1 MFGVSK
7 FVQRVAGGR
16 LQGAKGKIQAA
27 TGNLQPAT
35 GVDERTIALGQ
46 VWAQV
51 SAQINA
57 LDPEDWNLWHWLQDL
72 YYDEGR
78 LFAITISA
86 GRLYR
91 WPVTAGSAGSLTGA
105 VPDGLPLTVCGP
117 GVRVEMGQPCYIEC
131 CGFGE
136 IRLMSNELKNGGTN
150 TAYCKE
156 RDVYTVDFGQG
167 SRLVSN
173 DEEWWLAV
181 MGGQLLEILAQRA
194 VAGDSG
200 NVFTNT
206 MVPNDSDG
214 LYKYLTKSY
223 PECPQLNPFVL
234 DWGSNPACDY
244 GSTGSP
250 TGMTG
255 ITLNGLEITS
265 PKYAMNLYV
274 TLRAIFRETMKRIR
288 GTRMLGNRTP
298 QPGDL
303 AILLPDWAIECLIEC
318 AICHVICRDDYTRR
332 DSEMA
337 AMKYDE
343 WLTGW
348 NGLPYLVFDRMV
360 VPLIA
365 FNPLDWRS
373 YDVNNPTAGV
383 RGLLENADGS
393 FNLFM
398 LWRGIGGNQ
407 GRRFLELQYNDL
419 SDGTFDTANDGA
431 IQLWDDECGRCY
443 TLNMAMEWRWCGDA
457 PFLQT
462 LVSNINCDR
471 LFGSYNLG
479 PLMPAG

>member
-1 MFGVSK
+1 MRYMMTGGSELVMPPGVQAGLM
-7 FVQRVAGGR
+7 QRQVDG
-16 LQGAKGKIQAA
+16 
-27 TGNLQPAT
+27 GNLDGRGLGLSVFGSGWGCCPPLFDQCTDDPIMMLFHGLDAVEPGLRWIGLRKAQHIKEKRAYLSYVAPA
-35 GVDERTIALGQ
+35 GA
-46 VWAQV
+46 A
-51 SAQINA
+51 
-57 LDPEDWNLWHWLQDL
+57 
-72 YYDEGR
+72 
-78 LFAITISA
+78 A
-86 GRLYR
+86 GE
-91 WPVTAGSAGSLTGA
+91 PA
-105 VPDGLPLTVCGP
+105 DGLPLTVCGP
-117 GVRVEMGQPCYIEC
+117 GVRVEMGRPCYIEC

-181 MGGQLLEILAQRA
+181 MGGQLLEILGQRA
-194 VAGDSG
+194 VAGDSA

-244 GSTGSP
+244 TSP
-250 TGMTG
+250 AGMAG
-255 ITLNGLEITS
+255 VTLNALPVTS

-274 TLRAIFRETMKRIR
+274 TLRAVFRETMKRIR

-348 NGLPYLVFDRMV
+348 NGLPYIVFDRMI

-373 YDVNNPTAGV
+373 YDPNNPTAGV

-398 LWRGIGGNQ
+398 LWRGIGGNN

-419 SDGTFDTANDGA
+419 SDGTFDTANNGA

-443 TLNMAMEWRWCGDA
+443 ILNMALEWRWCGDA

-462 LVSNINCDR
+462 LVSNIHCDR
-471 LFGSYNLG
+471 LFGTYNVG
-479 PLMPAG
+479 PLMPATADC